1 MHSNYPLLD
10 SLNLPQDV
18 ANLSYK
24 EKDVLAEELRSLI
37 IKVTSETGGHLASNL
52 GVIELVIALL
62 SLINSKEDKVIFDVG
77 HQTYAWK
84 ILSGR
89 YDQFDTL
96 RQKDGLS
103 GFPKL
108 DESPYD
114 AFGTG
119 HSSTSISAAV
129 GYSRAMKVQGKEGK
143 AIALIGDGALSGGM
157 AYEALNDAV
166 QSNEPIL
173 VILNDNQMS
182 IDECVGGMARHLEK
196 LRVKPS
202 YLSFKSRWEERLQ
215 RLRFIGPP
223 LLKLLSKIKYKTR
236 SWHREKS
243 VLFEQIGFRY
253 YGPIDGHNIEG
264 LERHINAAQSVR
276 GPALLHVITKKGM
289 GYTRAETEPSRYHG
303 VSPFPMQYGLSDK
316 NPEHQKTFSDV
327 FGDAML
333 ALGERDEKVVA
344 ITAAMAQGTGL
355 CSFKKRFPDRFYDV
369 GIAEQ
374 HALTMAAGL
383 AAGGARPVVALYST
397 FLQRGM
403 DQLIHDICLQNLPVI
418 IAVDR
423 AGLVGSDGP
432 THQGLYD
439 LSMTLNLPNL
449 AIMAPATAVDLERC
463 LLHAHE
469 YDGPLMIRYP
479 RDLASTVDLISLD
492 ESMSE
497 PQSLEDLK
505 QARHVRSGSDLTVL
519 SVGPMILQ
527 VLLAIN
533 SYIGTDYSIDLY
545 SALSIKPFDSNVVL
559 KSTKKTG
566 KLLIVED
573 GCQDNGFGQSI
584 VAELSQQQPGIII
597 KAIGVKNVLREQATR
612 AELFQAEGLDP
623 EGLAHSIMKMIDR

>member
-1 MHSNYPLLD
+1 MHSEYPLLD
-10 SLNLPQDV
+10 SLNLPQDL
-18 ANLSYK
+18 AKLSYE
-24 EKDVLAEELRSLI
+24 EKVLLAEELRSLI
-37 IKVTSETGGHLASNL
+37 IKVTSENGGHLASNL
-52 GVIELVIALL
+52 GVIELVIAILA
-62 SLINSKEDKVIFDVG
+62 LINPKDDKVIFDVG
-77 HQTYAWK
+77 HQSYAWK
-84 ILSGR
+84 ILTDR
-89 YDQFDTL
+89 YKQFDTL

-103 GFPKL
+103 GFPKME
-108 DESPYD
+108 ESPYD

-129 GYSRAMKVQGKEGK
+129 GYSRAMRTLGKKGKV
-143 AIALIGDGALSGGM
+143 IALIGDGALSGGM
-157 AYEALNDAV
+157 AYEAMNDAA
-166 QSNEPIL
+166 QSNDPLL

-182 IDECVGGMARHLEK
+182 IDECVGGMARYLEQ

-202 YLSFKSRWEERLQ
+202 YLSFKSRWEERLNK
-215 RLRFIGPP
+215 LKIIGPP
-223 LLKLLSKIKYKTR
+223 LLKILSKLKYKTR
-236 SWHREKS
+236 SWHKEKGI
-243 VLFEQIGFRY
+243 VFEQIGFRY

-264 LERHINAAQSVR
+264 LERHIKAAQSVR
-276 GPALLHVITKKGM
+276 GPAILHVITKKGL
-289 GYTRAETEPSRYHG
+289 GYAMAETEPSRYHG

-316 NPEHQKTFSDV
+316 NPDDQKTFSDV
-327 FGDAML
+327 FGNSML
-333 ALGERDEKVVA
+333 ALAERDEKVVA

-355 CSFKKRFPDRFYDV
+355 CTFKKQYPDRFFDV

-374 HALTMAAGL
+374 HALTLAAGL
-383 AAGGARPVVALYST
+383 AAGGAKPVVALYST

-439 LSMTLNLPNL
+439 LTMTLNLPNL
-449 AIMAPATAVDLERC
+449 AIMTPATAIDLERC

-469 YDGPLMIRYP
+469 YNGPVMIRYP

-492 ESMSE
+492 ENMLE
-497 PQSLEDLK
+497 PQSFKDLQK
-505 QARHVRSGSDLTVL
+505 MRHVRSGSDLTVL
-519 SVGPMILQ
+519 AVGPMILQ
-527 VLLAIN
+527 VLLAID

-545 SALSIKPFDSNVVL
+545 SVVTIKPLEANVVL

-573 GCQDNGFGQSI
+573 GCLSNGFGQKLI
-584 VAELSQQQPGIII
+584 AELSEEQPGIVI
-597 KAIGVKNVLREQATR
+597 KAIGVKDVLRGQATR

-623 EGLAHSIMKMIDR
+623 EGLAQRIMKLIGR